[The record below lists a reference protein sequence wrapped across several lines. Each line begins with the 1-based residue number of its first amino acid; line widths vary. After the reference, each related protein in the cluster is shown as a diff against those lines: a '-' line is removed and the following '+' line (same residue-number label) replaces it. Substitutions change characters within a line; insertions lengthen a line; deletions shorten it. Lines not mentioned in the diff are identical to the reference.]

1 MRKRAAD
8 VDRTRQRIVEAAV
21 GLHRTVGLDA
31 TVTDIAEAAGVT
43 RATVYRHFP
52 DDAALFA
59 ACSSHWRSQQR
70 RPDPSRWREA
80 EAGSARLRTAL
91 ADLYRY
97 FAAGADLLTNVS
109 RALDRLPPDVSRAI
123 ADEAAGWR
131 EAIVEIVAPPPD
143 ERAVT
148 EGVVGHV
155 TSFPTWRSLVLDHGV
170 AEGEVVELM
179 AGLVE
184 QAAASR

>member
-8 VDRTRQRIVEAAV
+8 VDRTRQRIVEATV

-70 RPDPSRWREA
+70 LPAPSRWKVGES
-80 EAGSARLRTAL
+80 GGLGLRTAL

-97 FAAGADLLTNVS
+97 YAEGADLLTNVY
-109 RALDRLPPDVSRAI
+109 RTLDRLPPDVARAN
-123 ADEAAGWR
+123 ADETAGWR
-131 EAIVEIVAPPPD
+131 QDILEIVDPPPD
-143 ERAVT
+143 RRPATEAV
-148 EGVVGHV
+148 VAHV
-155 TSFPTWRSLVLDHGV
+155 TSFPTWRSLVVEHGV
-170 AEGEVVELM
+170 AEGAAVELM

-184 QAAASR
+184 QAASSR